1 MGETLR
7 NPALKPQSRRL
18 KMELRTR
25 RRRTLGRG
33 TSVWATVM
41 KARRDWS
48 VLWYAAVLAAAIAW
62 GYAPPAETEIAT
74 DAPLALSG
82 DKTSPPANSL
92 ELRRVAQ
99 HMILR

>member
-1 MGETLR
+1 
-7 NPALKPQSRRL
+7 
-18 KMELRTR
+18 MELRTYR
-25 RRRTLGRG
+25 RCTLGRE

-62 GYAPPAETEIAT
+62 GYAPPAETEVAT
-74 DAPLALSG
+74 DGPLAVTG